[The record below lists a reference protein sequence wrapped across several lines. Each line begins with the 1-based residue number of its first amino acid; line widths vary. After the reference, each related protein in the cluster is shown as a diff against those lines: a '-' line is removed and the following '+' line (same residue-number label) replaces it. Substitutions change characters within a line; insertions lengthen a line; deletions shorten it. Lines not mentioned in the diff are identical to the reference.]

1 MTTPTRSSVSPLGL
15 VTLLAFASGLAALGH
30 QTVWFRLTVDVLG
43 ANANTFAR
51 VAGAFFLGL
60 AIGAWLASR
69 KQAPA
74 GRHWLW
80 VAAAEFGVALLA
92 LPVLMIGRDAEWL
105 YGSPQ
110 LAALI
115 KWLLPLVLIAP
126 PALMMGLVLPW
137 LLHALQSAGELSPR
151 RAVMLYAINTL
162 GGVAGIPLVLLVALP
177 SLGMTTTALGLT
189 AINGLIG
196 LVMLLLARGERSSPT
211 KRPAQELSTESPQ
224 LDGRLAVM
232 AFGSGLL
239 VLALEVMGQ
248 LQLRQVSINSLFSSG
263 GVLAVVLLALGTAPL
278 LIAPINRLVGDAT
291 ALSLACL
298 AGAVACALQP
308 SLKMLAGGI
317 NILPYELTAGP
328 YTLALLGVALPA
340 IFLPLLGAG
349 LVFPL
354 LVHRVT
360 QQSGAAAPRLIGR
373 LLMWNGLGGWLG
385 AELANRA
392 LAPAFGLWGALSVLA
407 TGYFLMFRV
416 AGTDAGPRSPRVTR
430 WNLATLSVVVLIA
443 ASYGAA
449 RHFPSTGLGRD
460 TQLLALEVGR
470 EGVVAVTESDQ
481 RGRRIVMNNTYTLGG
496 SRAKLNQERQAHLPL
511 LLHGN
516 ARSVATLGVATG
528 STVGGVILHPNVERV
543 DAIEL
548 SPLVVKFAQEHF
560 GEFNRDVFNDPRVH
574 VIEDDARWVVAQ
586 QTAAYDVVIG
596 DLFMPWET
604 GAGRLFTREH
614 FENVRRSLKPG
625 GLYCQWLPMFQLTR
639 PQYESILRT
648 FLEVFPDTFIVRG
661 DFYAT
666 QPILGLVGGRTLND
680 LDWAAVAAACARLR
694 TSAAVDD
701 PLVRHVEGVAM
712 MLVGEPVMPANAPLN
727 TLANGWLEFDAGRN
741 IVGLRAPWFVGV
753 PYATHLRELHRAASV
768 RLPESLRAAHDSGQF
783 FLTLEIAGHINSREL
798 AALQAQVLERLPGS
812 LKTDAAAPWPQW
824 PGRIKPLQTT
834 ATTDH

>member
-1 MTTPTRSSVSPLGL
+1 MNPPPARNRFAPVA
-15 VTLLAFASGLAALGH
+15 LLALASGLAALGH

-74 GRHWLW
+74 GRCWRW
-80 VAAAEFGVALLA
+80 VAGAEFGVALLV
-92 LPVLMIGRDAEWL
+92 LPVLVIGRHAEWL
-105 YGSPQ
+105 HGYPQ
-110 LAALI
+110 FAGLI
-115 KWLLPLVLIAP
+115 QWLLPLLLVLP

-151 RAVMLYAINTL
+151 RAVVLYAVNTL
-162 GGVAGIPLVLLVALP
+162 GGVAGIPLVLLGLLP
-177 SLGMTTTALGLT
+177 AFGLTATALGL
-189 AINGLIG
+189 AGINGLIG
-196 LVMLLLARGERSSPT
+196 LVMLLFARGEVPSPVQP
-211 KRPAQELSTESPQ
+211 PAAESPPAPTR
-224 LDGRLAVM
+224 LEWRLATL

-278 LIAPINRLVGDAT
+278 LLPWVLRWTGGAGT
-291 ALSLACL
+291 ALRCACL
-298 AGAVACALQP
+298 AGAAAGALQP

-317 NILPYELTAGP
+317 NILPYELTAVP
-328 YTLALLGVALPA
+328 YTLALLGVALPT
-340 IFLPLLGAG
+340 IFLPMLGAG

-354 LVHRVT
+354 LVHHVT
-360 QQSGAAAPRLIGR
+360 QQSGNTAPRLIGR

-392 LAPAFGLWGALSVLA
+392 LAPAFGLWGALPVLA

-416 AGTDAGPRSPRVTR
+416 AGASGEPCLPRANR
-430 WNLATLSVVVLIA
+430 WSVATLLVVALIA

-449 RHFPSTGLGRD
+449 RHFPSIGLGRD
-460 TQLLALEVGR
+460 TRLLALEVGR
-470 EGVVAVTESDQ
+470 EGVVAVVESA
-481 RGRRIVMNNTYTLGG
+481 RGGRRIVLNNTYTLGG

-511 LLHGN
+511 LLHGD
-516 ARSVATLGVATG
+516 ARSIATLGVATG
-528 STVGGVILHPNVERV
+528 STVGGVILHPNVEGV

-548 SPLVVKFAQEHF
+548 SPLVVKFARQHF
-560 GEFNRDVFNDPRVH
+560 GEFNRDVFNDPRVR
-574 VIEDDARWVVAQ
+574 VITDDARWVVAQ
-586 QTAAYDVVIG
+586 QPAAYDVVIG

-614 FENVRRSLKPG
+614 FVNVRRSLTAG

-639 PQYESILRT
+639 AQYESVLRT
-648 FLEVFPDTFIVRG
+648 FLEVFPETVVVRG
-661 DFYAT
+661 DFYAM
-666 QPILGLVGGRTLND
+666 QPIIGLVGGRTLNA
-680 LDWAAVAAACARLR
+680 LDWAAVSAACARLR
-694 TSAAVDD
+694 TNAEVDD
-701 PLVRHVEGVAM
+701 PLVRQVEGVAM
-712 MLVGEPVMPANAPLN
+712 MLVGEPVMPAHAPLN

-741 IVGLRAPWFVGV
+741 ILGLQAPWFVGG
-753 PYATHLRELHRAASV
+753 PYATHLRELHDAAAP

-783 FLTLEIAGHINSREL
+783 FLTLESAAHLNSPEL
-798 AALQAQVLERLPGS
+798 PALQAQVLERLPTELREDS
-812 LKTDAAAPWPQW
+812 TADWRQW
-824 PGRIKPLQTT
+824 PGRVKPDPTGKT
-834 ATTDH
+834 AY